1 MPFGKG
7 KGRRKPPPFYSLN
20 ADLPMLLALVCGE
33 PPSFFCNTQ
42 ADSPGFQHSLAMIA
56 GVITVI
62 HLPTFPSHVV
72 LTSQPPIIMAS
83 QLALPPD
90 TQAYM
95 ISASLIASGILSMVQ
110 IARFKI
116 PKTNYYIGTGL
127 ITVVGTSF
135 ASLSTASA
143 VFNALYADGTCPS
156 IQNADGTTTRLAC
169 PE

>member
-1 MPFGKG
+1 M
-7 KGRRKPPPFYSLN
+7 S
-20 ADLPMLLALVCGE
+20 ALLI
-33 PPSFFCNTQ
+33 F
-42 ADSPGFQHSLAMIA
+42 
-56 GVITVI
+56 
-62 HLPTFPSHVV
+62 
-72 LTSQPPIIMAS
+72 QPPIIMAS

-110 IARFKI
+110 IARVKI

-169 PE
+169 PEYVSL